1 MKLGA
6 QLYTLRTYTQTEK
19 DFAFSMKE
27 VAEIG
32 YTEVQISAVGPIG
45 AEKIRQICDENGL
58 KIALTHTDPNRIIND
73 TAAVIA
79 EHNIMGC
86 DYIGIGS
93 MPDKYR
99 TETWFSHFV
108 QDYKEA
114 AKQIAASGKLLM
126 YHNHGFEF
134 EKINGVRMIETLME
148 EFTPEEMGIT
158 LDTYW
163 VQAAGGDPVKWI
175 EKLWDRIPC
184 IHLKDME
191 VHRGEPVMAP
201 VLEGNMNF
209 ADILRVLEEKGATK
223 HLLVE
228 QDDCLESPFVCLE
241 KSYRNLNKL
250 GYV

>member
-19 DFAFSMKE
+19 DFAFSMKK
-27 VAEIG
+27 VAKMG

-45 AEKIRQICDENGL
+45 AEKIKSICDENGL
-58 KIALTHTDPNRIIND
+58 KIVLTHTDQNRILND
-73 TAAVIA
+73 TEAVIA
-79 EHNIMGC
+79 EHNVMGC

-99 TETWFSHFV
+99 SDVWLSHFAK
-108 QDYKEA
+108 DYKEP
-114 AKQIAASGKLLM
+114 AKKIAAAGKLLM
-126 YHNHGFEF
+126 YHNHAFEF
-134 EKINGVRMIETLME
+134 EKMNGKRMIETLME
-148 EFTPEEMGIT
+148 DFSTEEMGFT

-163 VQAAGGDPVKWI
+163 VQAAGADVIKWV

-191 VHRGEPVMAP
+191 VYKGQSVMAP

-209 ADILRVLEEKGATK
+209 KDILRVLEEKGATK
-223 HLLVE
+223 HLLIE
-228 QDDCLESPFVCLE
+228 QDECQENPFVCLE

-250 GYV
+250 GYK